1 MAVLWYV
8 MRSKPRKEEVAW
20 KQLRAKKIEVYY
32 PQIRVHPVN
41 PRAKK
46 YRPYFPGYLFINVD
60 IDEVGVST
68 LQYMPHTLGVVSFGG
83 EPANVPEALI
93 HALKKRVDEINEAG
107 GELFDELK
115 VGDKVRIDSGP
126 FEGYEAIFDGR
137 LPGSERVRVLLKFI
151 SDRRVPVELD
161 ASNIKQSK
169 RK

>member
-93 HALKKRVDEINEAG
+93 NALKKRVDEINEAG